1 VLIDDLVTRDIKE
14 PYRMFTSR
22 AEHRLLLRGDNADI
36 RLTPLAADLG
46 LVNARRADAVATRH
60 ALIEHH
66 AGLLRCMRVFP
77 SVATNQAL
85 TEAGMHALSREVTA
99 AELLARPEARYRQLQ
114 HALTL
119 DELPDTVIETLE
131 IEIKYSGY
139 LVKQQRQVDRAARM
153 ERHLIPTTL
162 DVLAISGLRNEAK
175 QVLSHFKPATIGQ
188 ASRLAGITPA
198 DVSVLILAIE
208 KQK

>member
-1 VLIDDLVTRDIKE
+1 
-14 PYRMFTSR
+14 M
-22 AEHRLLLRGDNADI
+22 
-36 RLTPLAADLG
+36 
-46 LVNARRADAVATRH
+46 
-60 ALIEHH
+60 
-66 AGLLRCMRVFP
+66 
-77 SVATNQAL
+77 
-85 TEAGMHALSREVTA
+85 
-99 AELLARPEARYRQLQ
+99 
-114 HALTL
+114 
-119 DELPDTVIETLE
+119 IETLE
-131 IEIKYSGY
+131 IEIKYGGY

-175 QVLSHFKPATIGQ
+175 QVLSHFKPVTIGQ